1 MEDAIFMAQVAA
13 VTESSA
19 DPLAASPGEWQGGVS
34 AATEAALQEAI
45 KHAQE
50 LALGNMSYSIDSRPV
65 SEQRSEYVQHTT
77 KLLPCIQAAQ

>member
-1 MEDAIFMAQVAA
+1 MEAAVFTAQVAA

-19 DPLAASPGEWQGGVS
+19 DPLAIGPGEWQGGVS

-50 LALGNMSYSIDSRPV
+50 LALGNTAYNINTRAV
-65 SEQRSEYVQHTT
+65 SEQRSE
-77 KLLPCIQAAQ
+77 